1 MSPAPKRPVRRKR
14 KNPRQGPRQNS
25 RRGSHDGPR
34 PKADSARRVAFEVLT
49 AWQERGVFASRAL
62 DDRSRDGGITRS
74 MRAMA
79 MELSYGI
86 IRRQATIDAVL
97 AEFVDRPRAS
107 IESGLWMLLR
117 LGAYQI
123 VLMDGVPP
131 HAAVNETVEVAK
143 QLHRPEWAPVI
154 NAVLRALLAAIGETD
169 ETAPAV
175 DRVPVDANRSR
186 QLERAVFPS
195 PEKART
201 EYFVKAHSYPRWM
214 VRDWLS
220 RFGEEET
227 TRLCFWFNT
236 PRPPTIRVNRQR
248 QTPEIVREVLET
260 AGVAVEP
267 GVCPESLCFQESV
280 RLHDLPGFAEG
291 WFSVQDESATA
302 AARLLDPQ
310 PEESILDLCAAPGG
324 KTAHLAELMEDRGL
338 VIAVD
343 TDEDRLE
350 RVSENARRLQLTC
363 IDCRTV
369 DDAGDNLPE
378 GPFDRVLVDVPCSNT
393 GVLGK
398 RPEARWRIDP
408 EEFDDLTGTQERL
421 LVQALDRVKPG
432 GSVVYSTC
440 SIDPRENRLLVDR
453 ALAGR
458 DDISIDRE
466 IDHQPGMPGDG
477 GYQVLLRRK

>member
-1 MSPAPKRPVRRKR
+1 M
-14 KNPRQGPRQNS
+14 
-25 RRGSHDGPR
+25 
-34 PKADSARRVAFEVLT
+34 
-49 AWQERGVFASRAL
+49 FASRAL
-62 DDRSRDGGITRS
+62 DDRSRDGGVTRG

-97 AEFVDRPRAS
+97 TEFVDRPRAS

-154 NAVLRALLAAIGETD
+154 NAVLRALLGAIGPTD
-169 ETAPAV
+169 ETEPAA
-175 DRVPVDANRSR
+175 DRVPMDANRSR
-186 QLERAVFPS
+186 RLDRAVFPS
-195 PEKART
+195 PEKARV
-201 EYFVKAHSYPRWM
+201 EYFVKAHSYPRWI

-248 QTPEIVREVLET
+248 QSPEIVREVLET
-260 AGVAVEP
+260 AGVSVEP
-267 GVCPESLCFQESV
+267 GDWPESLRLQESV

-310 PEESILDLCAAPGG
+310 PGESILDLCAAPGG
-324 KTAHLAELMEDRGL
+324 KTAHLAELMEDRGS
-338 VIAVD
+338 VVAVD
-343 TDEDRLE
+343 TDGERLK
-350 RVSENARRLQLTC
+350 RVSENARRLQLSC
-363 IDCRTV
+363 IDCRTA
-369 DDAGDNLPE
+369 DDEGSNLPV

-408 EEFDDLTGTQERL
+408 EEFNDLTKIQERL
-421 LVQALDRVKPG
+421 LHQALDRAKPG
-432 GSVVYSTC
+432 GCVVYSTC
-440 SIDPRENRLLVDR
+440 SIDPRENRQLVDR
-453 ALAGR
+453 VLAGR
-458 DDISIDRE
+458 DGVSVERE
-466 IDHQPGMPGDG
+466 IEHQPGMPGDG
-477 GYQVLLRRK
+477 GYQVLLRRE